1 MRGQCYAKMGDY
13 KRALYDYS
21 AAILNDDKHPKW
33 NTLVP
38 GVGGAPTYYMYGGI
52 CNYNLGQYEEA
63 LQHYDRAIR
72 EYNGTEGHNLAMI
85 YYNRGLSNSS
95 LMRFEEAI
103 EDHNNSI
110 RAMGDNLKVFKMRF

>member
-38 GVGGAPTYYMYGGI
+38 GVGGAPTYY
-52 CNYNLGQYEEA
+52 
-63 LQHYDRAIR
+63 
-72 EYNGTEGHNLAMI
+72 
-85 YYNRGLSNSS
+85 S
-95 LMRFEEAI
+95 
-103 EDHNNSI
+103 
-110 RAMGDNLKVFKMRF
+110 K